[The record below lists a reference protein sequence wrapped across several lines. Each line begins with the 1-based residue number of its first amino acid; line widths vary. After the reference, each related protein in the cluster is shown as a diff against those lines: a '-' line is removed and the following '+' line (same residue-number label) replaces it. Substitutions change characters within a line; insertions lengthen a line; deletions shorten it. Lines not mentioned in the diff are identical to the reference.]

1 MKLFSIIFLAIYVF
15 GIFGKPSEDSHND
28 KSVQEYVD
36 SLVDHDKFKS
46 KGMHS
51 LNDTTIK
58 NIWSHFKS
66 KHNRSYHSS
75 EEENK
80 RFNTFHGHLK
90 YVLESNNNET
100 CTFKLELN
108 DYADWTVEEFKAKKT
123 GLKVDSITKRNA
135 RDIGKDEDSLPENTD
150 NFDEGRP
157 PMRRLK
163 RQTVYTSFDWRSK
176 YVVSSVKDQKECGS
190 CYAFATTAVLESLY
204 ARKWGSNYLT
214 NFSPQEIVDCSTS
227 YGNYGCDGGNYRPC
241 LNYLSARGNKITT
254 LSSYPYV
261 GYEKVC
267 QTSSSSSAY
276 LGSIQA
282 WQVPTGDEKTMA
294 SALVNYGPLWVAL
307 YASSQQFM
315 FYRSGV
321 LSVSGCPNSV
331 YYLDHAV
338 VAVGYGYDSTYGMNY
353 WIIKNS
359 WSQYWG
365 ENGYIRIAKDRG
377 NMC

>member
-1 MKLFSIIFLAIYVF
+1 
-15 GIFGKPSEDSHND
+15 
-28 KSVQEYVD
+28 
-36 SLVDHDKFKS
+36 
-46 KGMHS
+46 
-51 LNDTTIK
+51 
-58 NIWSHFKS
+58 
-66 KHNRSYHSS
+66 
-75 EEENK
+75 EENK
-80 RFNTFHGHLK
+80 RFDTFHGHLK

-150 NFDEGRP
+150 NFDEDRP
-157 PMRRLK
+157 PIRRLK

-176 YVVSSVKDQKECGS
+176 YVVSSVKDQKQCGS

-227 YGNYGCDGGNYRPC
+227 YGNYGCNGGNYRPC
-241 LNYLSARGNKITT
+241 LNYLSAKGNKITT

-261 GYEKVC
+261 GYQKVC

-282 WQVPTGDEKTMA
+282 WQIPTGDEKTMA

-315 FYRSGV
+315 FYKSGV
-321 LSVSGCPNSV
+321 LSVSSCPNSV
-331 YYLDHAV
+331 YSKDYSKTMKEFSQ
-338 VAVGYGYDSTYGMNY
+338 GQYNY
-353 WIIKNS
+353 
-359 WSQYWG
+359 
-365 ENGYIRIAKDRG
+365 
-377 NMC
+377 

>member
-1 MKLFSIIFLAIYVF
+1 
-15 GIFGKPSEDSHND
+15 
-28 KSVQEYVD
+28 
-36 SLVDHDKFKS
+36 
-46 KGMHS
+46 
-51 LNDTTIK
+51 
-58 NIWSHFKS
+58 
-66 KHNRSYHSS
+66 
-75 EEENK
+75 
-80 RFNTFHGHLK
+80 
-90 YVLESNNNET
+90 
-100 CTFKLELN
+100 
-108 DYADWTVEEFKAKKT
+108 
-123 GLKVDSITKRNA
+123 
-135 RDIGKDEDSLPENTD
+135 
-150 NFDEGRP
+150 
-157 PMRRLK
+157 MRRLK

-321 LSVSGCPNSV
+321 LS
-331 YYLDHAV
+331 
-338 VAVGYGYDSTYGMNY
+338 
-353 WIIKNS
+353 
-359 WSQYWG
+359 
-365 ENGYIRIAKDRG
+365 
-377 NMC
+377 